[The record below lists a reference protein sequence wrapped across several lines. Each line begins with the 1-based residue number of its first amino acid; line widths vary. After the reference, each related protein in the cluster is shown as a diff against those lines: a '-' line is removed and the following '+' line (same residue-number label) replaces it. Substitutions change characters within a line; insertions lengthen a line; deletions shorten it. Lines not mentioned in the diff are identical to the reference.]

1 MLGILET
8 EVVGDLAD
16 GFRCAEE
23 HFFGEVDDFVLDV
36 LLGGFAGLFLD
47 KVAEVVGREENLV
60 GKVFDG
66 RKPFSLGLVVLEI
79 IVEEVLKFCQHILIG
94 SLAGGELAFVE
105 AHAVVQKQLDVACD
119 ETLAELVDG
128 VGEFQFDFAEA
139 VEDDSF
145 LFIGKVKC
153 LAGRVREER
162 VRLDFLS
169 ECGAFD
175 EVGMEDNA
183 FCQGLDAFSG
193 FDFCHLPG
201 GEADDGALLVVIAFS
216 AVADVAAF
224 DVFEKEGI
232 DTVIDGEVWGESGGF
247 CKVDD
252 IDERVE
258 GFQTEKLVV
267 LADVVHLDK
276 FFFHGIGNLV

>member
-1 MLGILET
+1 M
-8 EVVGDLAD
+8 
-16 GFRCAEE
+16 
-23 HFFGEVDDFVLDV
+23 
-36 LLGGFAGLFLD
+36 
-47 KVAEVVGREENLV
+47 
-60 GKVFDG
+60 
-66 RKPFSLGLVVLEI
+66 
-79 IVEEVLKFCQHILIG
+79 
-94 SLAGGELAFVE
+94 
-105 AHAVVQKQLDVACD
+105 
-119 ETLAELVDG
+119 
-128 VGEFQFDFAEA
+128 GEFQFDFAKA

-145 LFIGKVKC
+145 LFIGKVEC
-153 LAGRVREER
+153 LAGGVREER

-175 EVGMEDNA
+175 EVGVEDNA
-183 FCQGLDAFSG
+183 FCQRLDAFSG
-193 FDFCHLPG
+193 FDFRHLPG

-232 DTVIDGEVWGESGGF
+232 DAVIDGEVGGAACGF
-247 CKVDD
+247 REVDN

-258 GFQTEKLVV
+258 GFQPEKLVV

>member
-1 MLGILET
+1 MLRILET

-128 VGEFQFDFAEA
+128 VGEFQFDFVEA

-145 LFIGKVKC
+145 LFIGKVEC
-153 LAGRVREER
+153 LAGGVREER
-162 VRLDFLS
+162 VRLDFLP
-169 ECGAFD
+169 ERGALD
-175 EVGMEDNA
+175 EVGMEEDA
-183 FCQGLDAFSG
+183 FRAGLDTFGG
-193 FDFCHLPG
+193 FDFHHLPG
-201 GEADDGALLVVIAFS
+201 GETDDGAFLVVIAFS
-216 AVADVAAF
+216 AVADVTAF
-224 DVFEKEGI
+224 EVFEEKGVNA
-232 DTVIDGEVWGESGGF
+232 VIDGEVGGAACGF
-247 CKVDD
+247 REVDD
-252 IDERVE
+252 IHQGVQ
-258 GFQTEKLVV
+258 GFQAEQFIV
-267 LADVVHLDK
+267 LADVIHLDD
-276 FFFHGIGNLV
+276 FFFHIVEIFV